1 MSISVSN
8 ELNQT
13 GMLGEH
19 LAHIKRLKF
28 PARITMIDFLF
39 LISTPQ
45 SHLLWKVSEI
55 WEFG

>member
-13 GMLGEH
+13 GMVGEH
-19 LAHIKRLKF
+19 LAHTKRLKF
-28 PARITMIDFLF
+28 LSRVTMIGFLF
-39 LISTPQ
+39 LFSTPQ